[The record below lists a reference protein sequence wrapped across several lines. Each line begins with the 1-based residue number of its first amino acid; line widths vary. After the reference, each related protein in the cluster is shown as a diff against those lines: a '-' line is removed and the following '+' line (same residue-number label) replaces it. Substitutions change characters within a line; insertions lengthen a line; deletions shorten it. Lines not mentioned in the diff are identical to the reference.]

1 MRIKEDKPKKKKM
14 IKKPKRK
21 KCTKFKSMAL
31 SGFEL
36 TPFESAII
44 ED

>member
-1 MRIKEDKPKKKKM
+1 MRIKEDKPKEKKNDQKT
-14 IKKPKRK
+14 KKK
-21 KCTKFKSMAL
+21 KCTKFKSMAS